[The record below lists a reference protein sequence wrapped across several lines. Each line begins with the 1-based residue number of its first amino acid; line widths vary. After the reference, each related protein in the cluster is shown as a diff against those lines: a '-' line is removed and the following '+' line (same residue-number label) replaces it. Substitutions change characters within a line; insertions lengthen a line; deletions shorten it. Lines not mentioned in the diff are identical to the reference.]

1 MDIVRL
7 FPGIF
12 FGPGKW
18 LRFRREVFRALRG
31 KEAASRDREQQ
42 GAVIR
47 DAVAKDS
54 QITARRGKSRL
65 IRQPVWRKSSRLQA
79 KVVAPNRQNPTEL
92 PRPRTKFLSLCSGLA
107 L

>member
-42 GAVIR
+42 GA
-47 DAVAKDS
+47 
-54 QITARRGKSRL
+54 
-65 IRQPVWRKSSRLQA
+65 
-79 KVVAPNRQNPTEL
+79 L